1 MGGDDG
7 KVQETPQ
14 QRAMVELAINQLA
27 DYEKRWRPVQMRFA
41 KQVGAM
47 GADNSTARR
56 AAAGAAATE
65 TTARFEQGRGALEAA
80 LAGSGAGLSSGRAK
94 AALIG
99 MGDDQATS
107 RGMGLAGADQ
117 AVDDAYTQALGALA
131 SIGRGEKATATNAM
145 AQQADTSARIAQND
159 AAMSAANR
167 AGNMQLAGTVAGLGM
182 GSALMSQRGP
192 NIPKGVIS
200 QGPEIPKGFTR
211 QGSEVYGLNLPNPQA
226 NY

>member
-7 KVQETPQ
+7 KVEETPQ
-14 QRAMVELAINQLA
+14 QRAMVQLASDQLA
-27 DYEKRWRPVQMRFA
+27 DYEKRWRPVQMQFA
-41 KQVGAM
+41 KRVESM
-47 GADNSTARR
+47 GGKDSAARR

-65 TTARFEQGRGALEAA
+65 TTARFEQGRGALETA

-107 RGMGLAGADQ
+107 RGMGMAGSDQ

-145 AQQADTSARIAQND
+145 AQQANTSARVAQND
-159 AAMSAANR
+159 ASMSAANR
-167 AGNMQLAGTVAGLGM
+167 AGNMQLAGTVAGIGM
-182 GSALMSQRGP
+182 GASMNRAP
-192 NIPKGVIS
+192 N
-200 QGPEIPKGFTR
+200 IPKGFTR
-211 QGSEVYGLNLPNPQA
+211 QGSEVYGLNMPNPQA
-226 NY
+226 GP